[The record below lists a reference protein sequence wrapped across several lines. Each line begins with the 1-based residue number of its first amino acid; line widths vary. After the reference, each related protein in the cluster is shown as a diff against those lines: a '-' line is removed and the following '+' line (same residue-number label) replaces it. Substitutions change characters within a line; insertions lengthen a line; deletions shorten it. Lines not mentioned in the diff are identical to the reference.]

1 MCNPVRALPSMWGML
16 RLLLAAGVLALAGAA
31 GGARADNAVLTGDV
45 APNDSFNI
53 SLAGPDG
60 SRVTHLDPGGY
71 TLVVHDHSELHNF
84 HLRGPG
90 VNVATPIE
98 SAGDFSFPV
107 TLTDGTYRFVC
118 DAHPTTMTGSF
129 TVGNPPAAPPAPTKL
144 VGSLGPG
151 AKISLR
157 AANGSRLSSLAPG
170 AFVIAVADR
179 SATDGFRLSGPG
191 TAKATGIAFRGTATW
206 RVTLKAGSYTYRS
219 VRHPKLRGS
228 FRLSG

>member
-1 MCNPVRALPSMWGML
+1 MLL
-16 RLLLAAGVLALAGAA
+16 RLVLAAVVLALAGATGA
-31 GGARADNAVLTGDV
+31 ARADDVVLTGDV
-45 APNDSFNI
+45 ALNDSFNI
-53 SLAGPDG
+53 SLTGPDG
-60 SRVTHLDPGGY
+60 SRVRHLDPGTY

-98 SAGDFSFPV
+98 SVGDFTFSI
-107 TLTDGTYRFVC
+107 TLSDGTYRYVC
-118 DAHPTTMTGSF
+118 DAHSTTMTGSF
-129 TVGNPPAAPPAPTKL
+129 TAGNPPPPPPAPTKL
-144 VGSLGPG
+144 VGSLAG

-170 AFVIAVADR
+170 AFVLAVSDR
-179 SATDGFRLSGPG
+179 SATDGFRLTGPG
-191 TAKATGIAFRGTATW
+191 IARATGVAFRGTVTW
-206 RVTLKAGSYTYRS
+206 KVSLKAGSYTYRS